1 MRVVSQSM
9 VKAFG
14 YGIYMVEVTP
24 PPVQKVR
31 PNGHKDVQQTEVYR
45 SLRRSGMP
53 FTEVVLDSEDESR
66 AYAIS
71 SEGHE
76 PTKYELALISDED
89 WERIR
94 TSVDMWGSEGF
105 SERLTMLEQHK
116 PQPVETTA
124 TP

>member
-1 MRVVSQSM
+1 MRPVSQSL

-14 YGIYMVEVTP
+14 YGIYLVEITP
-24 PPVQKVR
+24 TPAQKVR
-31 PNGHKDVQQTEVYR
+31 PNGHKDMQQTEVYR

-53 FTEVVLDSEDESR
+53 FTEVVLDCEDEAR

-76 PTKYELALISDED
+76 PTKYELALITDED

-94 TSVDMWGSEGF
+94 TAVDMWGSEKF
-105 SERLTMLEQHK
+105 SERLTMLEQHR
-116 PQPVETTA
+116 PVPVEA
-124 TP
+124 AVNP